1 MSINAS
7 DLGDLITTTQKELGE
22 LRYTDLS
29 SDLQYHVALSKLFQ
43 ESSVTYEAGP
53 SIQWNLMTQNSGAAK
68 QTGLFAVDDL
78 NISDVMTTAEIGW
91 KHSTVNYAIE
101 RREIA
106 MNSDPRK
113 IVDLVK
119 VRRNDAMISLTEHLE
134 TQFWSKPANDASQD
148 MHGVGYWISDAVG
161 MTTDGLADG
170 EFGFKGDTASGF
182 TKVAGIDPTDTPRWQ
197 NGLGEFAATDV
208 SDPIGAFATTANQS
222 SSSAVELNEAVN
234 QPGILNVMKEAY
246 VKCNFRPM
254 PNASY
259 PSYNPSPER
268 WGIYCGYD
276 TLAALEIMQNR
287 LNDRV
292 VSRDVAT
299 DANGITTF
307 RGVPIE
313 YVPKLDNF
321 TGTPIYMIQW
331 GSFRSVLLSG
341 EYLKETG
348 PDTAPNQHTV
358 FTTHVDLTMNLQC
371 VDRRRNALLCSA
383 AVALS

>member
-53 SIQWNLMTQNSGAAK
+53 SIQWNLMTENSGAAK

-161 MTTDGLADG
+161 MTTDTLDDG
-170 EFGFKGDTASGF
+170 DFGFQGDTASGF
-182 TKVAGIDPTDTPRWQ
+182 TKVAGIDPTNTPRWQ
-197 NGLGEFAATDV
+197 NGLGEYSAADL
-208 SDPIGAFATTANQS
+208 DDDGIANLIANPTNTS
-222 SSSAVELNEAVN
+222 GIPNS
-234 QPGILNVMKEAY
+234 PGVLQVMKEAY

-268 WGIYCGYD
+268 WGIYCGYN
-276 TLAALEIMQNR
+276 TLAALETIQSR
-287 LNDRV
+287 LNDKV

-313 YVPKLDNF
+313 YVPKLDSF
-321 TGTPIYMIQW
+321 TGNPIYMIQW

-358 FTTHVDLTMNLQC
+358 FTTHVDLTMNIQC
-371 VDRRRNALLCSA
+371 VDRRRNALLCTG

>member
-29 SDLQYHVALSKLFQ
+29 TDLQYHVALSKLFQ

-53 SIQWNLMTQNSGAAK
+53 SIQWNLMTDNSGAAK

-78 NISDVMTTAEIGW
+78 NIGDVMSTAEIGW
-91 KHSTVNYAIE
+91 KHTTVNYAIE

-106 MNSDPRK
+106 FNRDPRR

-134 TQFWSKPANDASQD
+134 TQFWSKPANDAALD
-148 MHGVGYWISDAVG
+148 MNGVGYWISDAIG
-161 MTTDGLADG
+161 MTTDGLSAG
-170 EFGFKGDTASGF
+170 EFGFVGDTASGF
-182 TKVAGIDPTDTPRWQ
+182 TKVAGIDPTNVPRWQ
-197 NGLGEFAATDV
+197 NGLGEFAASDV
-208 SDPIGAFATTANQS
+208 SSAANTITALTNGT
-222 SSSAVELNEAVN
+222 SAVVN
-234 QPGILNVMKEAY
+234 QPGILEVMKEAY

-276 TLAALEIMQNR
+276 TLSALEIMQNR

-299 DANGITTF
+299 DANGVTTF

-321 TGTPIYMIQW
+321 TGNPIYMIQW

-371 VDRRRNALLCSA
+371 VDRRRNALLCSG

>member
-1 MSINAS
+1 MSIS
-7 DLGDLITTTQKELGE
+7 VTDLGDLITTTQKELGE
-22 LRYTDLS
+22 LKYTDLS
-29 SDLQYHVALSKLFQ
+29 TDLQYHVALSKLFK
-43 ESSVTYEAGP
+43 ESSVTYQAGP
-53 SIQWNLMTQNSGAAK
+53 SIQWNLMTDNSGAAK

-78 NISDVMTTAEIGW
+78 NIGDVMTTAEIGW
-91 KHSTVNYAIE
+91 KHTTVNYAIE

-106 MNSDPRK
+106 MNRDPRR

-134 TQFWSKPANDASQD
+134 TQFWSKPANDNSLD
-148 MHGVGYWISDAVG
+148 MNGVGYWISDNG
-161 MTTDGLADG
+161 GTLPGDGLFSFTGGAA
-170 EFGFKGDTASGF
+170 TGF
-182 TKVAGIDPTDTPRWQ
+182 TKVAGISPTDVPRWQ
-197 NGLGEFAATDV
+197 NGLGEFAAADV
-208 SDPIGAFATTANQS
+208 SNPIAAMNNTDQAIAG
-222 SSSAVELNEAVN
+222 
-234 QPGILNVMKEAY
+234 QPGILEVMKEAY
-246 VKCNFRPM
+246 VKCNFRPI

-259 PSYNPSPER
+259 PSYNPTPER

-287 LNDRV
+287 LNDRI

-299 DANGITTF
+299 DANGVTTF

-383 AVALS
+383 GVGLS

>member
-1 MSINAS
+1 MSISAT

-22 LRYTDLS
+22 LKYTDLS
-29 SDLQYHVALSKLFQ
+29 TDLQYHVALSKLFQ

-53 SIQWNLMTQNSGAAK
+53 SIQWNLMTDNSGAAK
-68 QTGLFAVDDL
+68 QTGLFAVDSL
-78 NISDVMTTAEIGW
+78 NIGDVMSTAEIGW
-91 KHSTVNYAIE
+91 KHTTVNYAIE

-106 MNSDPRK
+106 MNRDPRR

-134 TQFWSKPANDASQD
+134 TQFWQVGSGQD
-148 MHGVGYWISDAVG
+148 MNGVGYWISDAEG
-161 MTTDGLADG
+161 MTQDGLSDG
-170 EFGFKGDTASGF
+170 DFDFKGGHASGF
-182 TKVAGIDPTDTPRWQ
+182 TNVAGIDPADVPRWQ
-197 NGLGEFAATDV
+197 NGLGQFNSTDV
-208 SDPIGAFATTANQS
+208 TDPVGALDNTDNPA
-222 SSSAVELNEAVN
+222 LG
-234 QPGILNVMKEAY
+234 QPKILDVMKEAY

-259 PSYNPSPER
+259 PSYNPTPDR
-268 WGIYCGYD
+268 WGIYCGYN

-287 LNDRV
+287 LNDRI

-299 DANGITTF
+299 DANGITSF

-313 YVPKLDNF
+313 YVPKLDSF
-321 TGTPIYMIQW
+321 TGTPIYMLQW

-371 VDRRRNALLCSA
+371 VDRRRNALLCSG

>member
-53 SIQWNLMTQNSGAAK
+53 SIQWNLMTENSGAAK

-148 MHGVGYWISDAVG
+148 MHGVGYWISDAEG
-161 MTTDGLADG
+161 MTQDGLSAG
-170 EFGFKGDTASGF
+170 EFGFKGGHASGF
-182 TKVAGIDPTDTPRWQ
+182 TKVAGIDPADTPRWQ
-197 NGLGEFAATDV
+197 NGLGEFAASDV
-208 SDPIGAFATTANQS
+208 SDPIGAFKTTVSGATQ
-222 SSSAVELNEAVN
+222 VNEAMG
-234 QPGILNVMKEAY
+234 QPGILDVMKEAY

-268 WGIYCGYD
+268 WGIYCGYN
-276 TLAALEIMQNR
+276 TLSALEIMQNR
-287 LNDRV
+287 LNDRI

-299 DANGITTF
+299 DANGVTTF

-313 YVPKLDNF
+313 
-321 TGTPIYMIQW
+321 
-331 GSFRSVLLSG
+331 
-341 EYLKETG
+341 
-348 PDTAPNQHTV
+348 HTV

-371 VDRRRNALLCSA
+371 IDRRRNALLCSG

>member
-53 SIQWNLMTQNSGAAK
+53 SIQWNLMTENSGAAK

-148 MHGVGYWISDAVG
+148 MHGVGYWISDNGGSPAPG
-161 MTTDGLADG
+161 DGNFSFTG
-170 EFGFKGDTASGF
+170 GVPSGF
-182 TKVAGIDPTDTPRWQ
+182 TTVAGINPTNTPRWQ

-208 SDPIGAFATTANQS
+208 SAPIDAFITEPGSNK
-222 SSSAVELNEAVN
+222 VNEAMG
-234 QPGILNVMKEAY
+234 QPGILDVMKEAY

-259 PSYNPSPER
+259 PSYNPSPEK
-268 WGIYCGYD
+268 WGIYCGYN
-276 TLAALEIMQNR
+276 TLSALEIMQSR
-287 LNDRV
+287 LNDRI

-299 DANGITTF
+299 DANGITSF
-307 RGVPIE
+307 RGVPIS
-313 YVPKLDNF
+313 YVPKLDSF
-321 TGTPIYMIQW
+321 TGNPVYMIQW

-371 VDRRRNALLCSA
+371 IDRRRNALLCSG